1 MANTV
6 AYARSANTITVVFDG
21 STAWDLGCYYRIS
34 SFEFIPSGNAQV
46 ITVRNGSATGAV
58 VFKQQV
64 SATTGASDQRKS
76 YEHGYD
82 GEGRNIWPYVKGDEV
97 SAGATLIVKYL

>member
-6 AYARSANTITVVFDG
+6 TYAKPANTITIVFDG

-34 SFEFIPSGNAQV
+34 SFEFFPNTNNDV
-46 ITVRNGSATGAV
+46 ITVRNGSATGAI
-58 VFKQQV
+58 VFKQRV
-64 SATTGASDQRKS
+64 SGTTGVSDQRKS

-82 GEGRNIWPYVKGDEV
+82 GKGRNIWPYVKGDEV
-97 SAGATLIVKYL
+97 SASSTLVVKYL